1 MRRDRIFA
9 IALILLCLVSAF
21 GNWLGGSVSETTSS
35 GNLSSAL
42 PADVALFDIYG
53 GISDRTESGLFSSG
67 SGVSSNAIISGIR
80 RAREDDVK
88 AILLRINSPGGT
100 AAASQAIFDELM
112 RAREETDI
120 QIVASLGDVAASGG
134 YFVASA
140 AHHIVTNPTTVTGSI
155 GVIIRTQNLS
165 SLLDKVGV
173 ANSTIQSG
181 QYKDILSPYRSPKP
195 GETELLQGIVTESY
209 QQFLDSIVA
218 GRDISLEKLKPLA
231 DGRIFT
237 GTQAQKAGLADS
249 LGNYADALDKV
260 AELAKITGEPRVRNY
275 GKGEGL
281 LRQILSDSLSI
292 SLEQWLPGYQ
302 QARFASS
309 EKVPLALM
317 E

>member
-9 IALILLCLVSAF
+9 IALITLCFISAF
-21 GNWLGGSVSETTSS
+21 GNWLGGSIRESSSELT
-35 GNLSSAL
+35 SAL
-42 PADVALFDIYG
+42 PAEVALFDIYG
-53 GISDRTESGLFSSG
+53 GISDSAAPGLLGG
-67 SGVSSNAIISGIR
+67 STGVSSNSVIAGIR
-80 RAREDDVK
+80 KARKDDVK

-112 RAREETDI
+112 RAREETDM

-165 SLLDKVGV
+165 PLLDKVGV
-173 ANSTIQSG
+173 ENSTVQSG
-181 QYKDILSPYRSPKP
+181 EYKDILSPYRNPKP
-195 GETELLQGIVTESY
+195 AETELLQGIVTESY
-209 QQFLDSIVA
+209 QQFLNSIVA

-260 AELAKITGEPRVRNY
+260 AELAKIDGEPRVRDY
-275 GKGEGL
+275 LKGGGVL
-281 LRQILSDSLSI
+281 QRVLGNSLSL
-292 SLEQWLPGYQ
+292 SLEQLLPGYQ
-302 QARFASS
+302 QARFSS
-309 EKVPLALM
+309 SQKVPLALM